1 MATQMIAVQVPP
13 GMAPGQTLQVRTPDG
28 RLFSA
33 PIPQGVPV
41 GGTFHVQVAAAPPP
55 PQMPPMGTVPMGIPI
70 EMGPGPTAAAPPRPA
85 APPRAQSY
93 YNVLPTATAPSSGG
107 PTTPT
112 VATTHAECPICF
124 EPLHHAPVGVFL
136 DSNRRRVSRHFF
148 NLAAAQEW
156 LRSGNG
162 LCPCT
167 RAPVASV
174 LPVPSILTDPDGWFR
189 AVDIDGDGK
198 LSTLEV
204 IECLKAQLP
213 MDNAALDA
221 AAADRTH
228 WMWQQWDADGSG
240 FIERNELL
248 HPQGLVAYVR
258 TAFARAAAPQGPPD
272 MCAASHHHHHHT
284 APRSGLACPA

>member
-93 YNVLPTATAPSSGG
+93 YNVLPTASAPSSGG

-189 AVDIDGDGK
+189 AVDTGGEAAGHAAR
-198 LSTLEV
+198 LSRPQVVEAL
-204 IECLKAQLP
+204 LAQLP
-213 MDNAALDA
+213 LEQRSLEAEFDRRWDGWASPSTEAPEGELRRRHLLD
-221 AAADRTH
+221 T
-228 WMWQQWDADGSG
+228 S
-240 FIERNELL
+240 
-248 HPQGLVAYVR
+248 
-258 TAFARAAAPQGPPD
+258 
-272 MCAASHHHHHHT
+272 
-284 APRSGLACPA
+284 